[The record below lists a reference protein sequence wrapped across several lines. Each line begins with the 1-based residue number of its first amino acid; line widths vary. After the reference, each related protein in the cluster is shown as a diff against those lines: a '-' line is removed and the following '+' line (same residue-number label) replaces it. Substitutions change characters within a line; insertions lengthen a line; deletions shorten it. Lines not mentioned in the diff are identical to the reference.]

1 MSCKNS
7 FADISERMYYVVMD
21 HCQGEAL
28 SNNIGKKEEK
38 VLSWIVE
45 ICIALGTIH
54 EKGLLHKDLTPETIF
69 LTEFGIVCL
78 GGFGTIRENSAFC
91 GGEGSNANSN
101 RPINYLAP
109 EVFTAGT
116 YDAKSDIWAVGCILF
131 ELCTKESAF
140 SAETTIK
147 LMPKIISG
155 PCPSLP
161 ENFSPELCELLTDML
176 QRDAQARPT
185 ASEILK
191 RPFVRNCLSTKI
203 WASLLQ
209 NNSGRTPEQAGLRAL
224 ADGLERIHENTTIG
238 SLAGGVIGAVGGI
251 TSIVGLILAPFTL
264 GASLIVTGVG
274 VGVGAVGG
282 ITAGVSNITNMVN
295 QSSDRNA
302 VRTVIKEF
310 QQKMNAVVTWLQVI
324 SDSLQTISKEENPQV
339 DDTDTN
345 LTGKKMAKLGGRA
358 GKGLSGITELVRL
371 ASVVNIGRV
380 AAQASRAVHV
390 AEVARAVLS
399 GLFIAVD
406 IFFIAMD
413 AKEIHEIKKA
423 REAEERGPTSPR
435 SGPEIG
441 DTVSTCDQYA
451 LLSSSLMQEFD
462 IPETELKRNKS
473 EAEAQSSN
481 KKDQI
486 RSEIMR
492 FVLSVREAAD
502 KLQGLLDELKIA
514 ISSIPSIQHESELGR
529 QRMALI

>member
-1 MSCKNS
+1 MKNS
-7 FADISERMYYVVMD
+7 ISVPTDKRFSLFIVSPVVD
-21 HCQGEAL
+21 DTLDRSGPLC
-28 SNNIGKKEEK
+28 
-38 VLSWIVE
+38 VTIVE
-45 ICIALGTIH
+45 
-54 EKGLLHKDLTPETIF
+54 
-69 LTEFGIVCL
+69 
-78 GGFGTIRENSAFC
+78 
-91 GGEGSNANSN
+91 
-101 RPINYLAP
+101 
-109 EVFTAGT
+109 
-116 YDAKSDIWAVGCILF
+116 AKC
-131 ELCTKESAF
+131 
-140 SAETTIK
+140 
-147 LMPKIISG
+147 
-155 PCPSLP
+155 
-161 ENFSPELCELLTDML
+161 
-176 QRDAQARPT
+176 
-185 ASEILK
+185 
-191 RPFVRNCLSTKI
+191 
-203 WASLLQ
+203 
-209 NNSGRTPEQAGLRAL
+209 GRTPEQAGLRAL